1 MRSVL
6 RILIFV
12 LVSTVVAGQGFYNHI
27 WLLGSYNFPQD
38 PKCRIVF
45 DSTSY
50 THIPEFRKM
59 VFKGTEATICNA
71 QGDFLM
77 SSNGVWIANANND
90 TMLNGGGLNPNGVTS
105 SWPFGLPMTYNN
117 IFLTYPGDSNQ
128 YLLFHHTA
136 TFNGSYY
143 PAFELYYSII
153 DITHD
158 TGLGEVVQK
167 NIIAAVDT
175 FGWGLAACKH
185 ANGRDWWIIILKDN
199 SDVAFKI
206 LFTSSGIQSIA
217 IQSLGVIPSIGMS
230 RQIAF
235 SLDGTKFISNKSD
248 GGVITDNIIQL
259 FDFDRCSGMFS
270 NPREVDLSSGGLGW
284 GLAFSP
290 SGKFAY
296 ACSSSRIFQI
306 NTDSLTVDTVAFYD
320 GFISPPSLSC
330 CATTF
335 WNMYLA
341 ANGKIYITS
350 GSGVQHLH
358 EMNYPDSA
366 GVACDVQQHSINL
379 GYAQLRAV
387 PNHPNYNLGPVIGSI
402 CDSLGVGISEIQHD
416 FHFGITPNPV
426 SNETVK
432 MIYLLPQNQG
442 GELTIFNITGQVV
455 YRQHLPPW
463 STLQY
468 MDVSHLGGGVYSCV
482 IRSGANQVVKKLVIT
497 GNR

>member
-12 LVSTVVAGQGFYNHI
+12 LISTVVAGQGFYNHV

-38 PKCRIVF
+38 PKGRIVF

-105 SWPFGLPMTYNN
+105 SWPYGLPNTYNN
-117 IFLTYPGDSNQ
+117 IFLNFPGDSNK
-128 YLLFHHTA
+128 YILFHHT
-136 TFNGSYY
+136 FELIGSNYY
-143 PAFELYYSII
+143 ITELYYSLI
-153 DITHD
+153 DITLD
-158 TGLGEVVQK
+158 GGLGGVTSK
-167 NIIAAVDT
+167 NISIIQDT
-175 FGWGLAACKH
+175 LAGGIAACKH
-185 ANGRDWWIIILKDN
+185 ANGRDWWIVMIKEN
-199 SDVAFKI
+199 SDLIYKI
-206 LFTSSGIQSIA
+206 LLTPFGVASLTT
-217 IQSLGVIPSIGMS
+217 QSLGIDPATFVSL
-230 RQIAF
+230 QLTF
-235 SLDGTKFISNKSD
+235 SQDGTKFGCQKTD
-248 GGVITDNIIQL
+248 GGVVKEHFVRIL
-259 FDFDRCSGMFS
+259 DFDRCTGDFS
-270 NPREVDLSSGGLGW
+270 NPRVFDVSGAIGW

-290 SGKFAY
+290 SGKYAY
-296 ACSSSRIFQI
+296 ACSSTKIYQFNI
-306 NTDSLTVDTVAFYD
+306 DSLTVDTVAFYD

-341 ANGKIYITS
+341 ANGKIYLTS
-350 GSGVQHLH
+350 GSGVQHIH

-366 GVACDVQQHSINL
+366 GVACDVQQHAISL

-387 PNHPNYNLGPVIGSI
+387 PNHPNYNLGPVIGSV

-416 FHFGITPNPV
+416 FHFGLSPNPV
-426 SNETVK
+426 SNGMVK
-432 MIYLLPQNQG
+432 IIYLLPQNQD
-442 GELTIFNITGQVV
+442 GELTIYNTTGQVV
-455 YRQHLPPW
+455 FRQHLPPW
-463 STLQY
+463 STFQY

-482 IRSGANQVVKKLVIT
+482 IRSGAEQVVKKLVIT